1 MKIKYLSLLIF
12 ISVVFTNC
20 RTQQE
25 IIKPEENT
33 KTEEKIT
40 AQSMV
45 TMSPVFSDI
54 FTGFMLFN
62 PENGETLA
70 SQYEDKYMTPASNTK
85 IYTMHACTKI
95 LGDSV
100 PSLKYIIKGDDLIF
114 WGTGDPTFAHPYFES
129 KYGKNRAVEFLK
141 NWKGN
146 LYYAPQYNKNRF
158 GAGWA
163 WDDYNGYYSTELST
177 FPIYSNFIRFRK
189 YKGNSKPNTVP
200 KYFEQFLEYQKGVSR
215 PTRNEFD
222 NVVKY
227 PYYSKDNSYSRNIP
241 FRVSNDVILE
251 LLKEATGKD
260 VKFNWQLNA
269 EMKAKAKT
277 IYSYRTND
285 VLRQMMQPS
294 DNFIAEQL
302 LYVCASEKNLTLN
315 TDVFI
320 NFAKENLLQ
329 NSPDKP
335 IWRDGS
341 GISRYNMFTPRSMI
355 YVLNDMYQNVDTTI
369 LFSVFPT
376 GGKSGTIKKWYPG
389 NYVFAKTGTL
399 SNNHCLSGYIR
410 TNSGKVLIF
419 TFMNN
424 HYIGSSTTV
433 KQEMQRTLEFIRDNY

>member
-1 MKIKYLSLLIF
+1 MKRQHFLLSIF
-12 ISVVFTNC
+12 ISVLFTNC
-20 RTQQE
+20 RTQQTLV
-25 IIKPEENT
+25 KP
-33 KTEEKIT
+33 EEKIT

-45 TMSPVFSDI
+45 SMSPVFRDI
-54 FTGFMLFN
+54 FTGFVLFD
-62 PENGETLA
+62 PSTDETLA
-70 SQYEDKYMTPASNTK
+70 SQYADKYMTPASNTK
-85 IYTMHACTKI
+85 IYTMYACTKI

-100 PSLKYIIKGDDLIF
+100 PSIKYVIDGDDLIF
-114 WGTGDPTFAHPYFES
+114 WGTGDPTFAHPFFED

-146 LYYAPQYNKNRF
+146 LHYAPQYNKNRF

-163 WDDYNGYYSTELST
+163 WDDYNDYYATELST

-189 YKGNSKPNTVP
+189 YSGSTKPTTIP
-200 KYFEQFLEYQKGVSR
+200 KYFEQFLEYQKDISR

-222 NVVKY
+222 NVVNY
-227 PYYSKDNSYSRNIP
+227 PYYSKNATYSRNIP
-241 FRVSNDVILE
+241 FRVSNEVIQE
-251 LLKEATGKD
+251 LLKEAIGKD

-269 EMKAKAKT
+269 EMKAEAKT

-285 VLRQMMQPS
+285 VLRQMMQSS

-302 LYVCASEKNLTLN
+302 LYVCASEKKLTLD

-320 NFAKENLLQ
+320 KYAQDSLLQ
-329 NSPDKP
+329 NLPDKA

-341 GISRYNMFTPRSMI
+341 GLSRYNMFTPRSTI
-355 YVLNDMYQNVDTTI
+355 FVLNEIYQNTDTTT
-369 LFSVFPT
+369 LFDIFPT
-376 GGKSGTIKKWYPG
+376 GGQSGTIKKWYPG

-399 SNNHCLSGYIR
+399 SNNHCLSGYVR
-410 TNSGKVLIF
+410 TKSGKILIF

-424 HYIGSSTTV
+424 HYIGSSTAV